1 MTLPLNRI
9 VCCVDEGMRGSFSK
23 VNVEEVVCGDI
34 DYDTLKNKCDSDFD
48 VATKQMFGV
57 DVGRM
62 LYILR
67 HTLNT

>member
-1 MTLPLNRI
+1 M
-9 VCCVDEGMRGSFSK
+9 
-23 VNVEEVVCGDI
+23 CGDI

-67 HTLNT
+67 HTQAGFTA